1 MKNLFVIVALV
12 GLVACSNNDNCAN
25 CHDQSLDTT
34 LVADTTAVVSDS
46 TVVVDSI
53 PTVAK

>member
-25 CHDQSLDTT
+25 CHDQSLDTI

-46 TVVVDSI
+46 TAVVDSI